1 MAHVTLSGRCSW
13 DPLLRLLIDTMTGGI
28 PIRVDEHRAISYDA
42 NSSISDEG
50 NIVNEIDLHVPRKRG
65 AGDCPDLKAC
75 SNRARAR
82 DEPPA
87 LGDGSGRV
95 VYQEETIRA
104 RCGHGRIGS
113 RGCTHALIDTMTGG
127 IPIPINEHRAR
138 RDVAGYSVSDE
149 CNTPNDGEVHVPR
162 ERCRGG
168 SADSN
173 AFSNRGRAREE
184 CYTLSDASVRV
195 VDNDHTRGVRVRCS
209 HLRKGSHGDGSRYQ
223 TEKHG
228 Q

>member
-1 MAHVTLSGRCSW
+1 MPLQAAERQ
-13 DPLLRLLIDTMTGGI
+13 LLRLRIDTMTGGI
-28 PIRVDEHRAISYDA
+28 TIRVDEHRAISYDA

-104 RCGHGRIGS
+104 DRK
-113 RGCTHALIDTMTGG
+113 
-127 IPIPINEHRAR
+127 
-138 RDVAGYSVSDE
+138 SV
-149 CNTPNDGEVHVPR
+149 V
-162 ERCRGG
+162 
-168 SADSN
+168 
-173 AFSNRGRAREE
+173 
-184 CYTLSDASVRV
+184 
-195 VDNDHTRGVRVRCS
+195 
-209 HLRKGSHGDGSRYQ
+209 
-223 TEKHG
+223 
-228 Q
+228 